1 MSKPQ
6 LDDLSRR
13 EMMFR
18 TARRA
23 FGVSLLPLMGDLAM
37 AAEAKAAKAG
47 AAPGKAKHMIYIRL
61 TGAMSHV
68 DTLDPKPGNAVMG
81 ETNAIDTK
89 LSGVKFGEFL
99 PSLAGM
105 ADQIAVV
112 RSMNTSTGDH
122 SGASYL
128 QQTSYRK
135 IASIRHPGLGC
146 WAQRMLGNS
155 HPSLPSTVQI
165 GGGGGPGYLGSKFA
179 PVPVG
184 DPDAGLENTKS
195 PAYLTD
201 QTFDKRIDLSKS
213 FDAGFRALAKG
224 NAQVSGYDDLYNDAI
239 SLLRSKDLA
248 AFDLTQEPD
257 KLKTAYGSSKV
268 GRGALMARRLVQHG
282 VRCVEVAFGSF
293 DHHYD
298 LWENLPDQARA
309 LDQAVGA
316 LLADLKSTGLLSET
330 VVAVSAE
337 FGRKPH
343 VNQRGGRDHHPAA
356 YSAILA
362 GAGIKTGQVY
372 GKSDDE
378 AFYVVEDGVDPA
390 AFNATLARC
399 LGIDPKEE
407 IHAPNGRPFMVGNG
421 EDGVDKLLA

>member
-1 MSKPQ
+1 MSR
-6 LDDLSRR
+6 LLLTELCRR
-13 EMMFR
+13 DMMIR
-18 TARRA
+18 VARRA
-23 FGVSLLPLMGDLAM
+23 FGVSLLPLLGNLAR
-37 AAEAKAAKAG
+37 AAEQQGAKSG
-47 AAPGKAKHMIYIRL
+47 SGKAKHMIYIRL

-81 ETNAIDTK
+81 ETTAIDTK
-89 LSGVKFGEFL
+89 LPGVKFGEFL
-99 PSLAGM
+99 PQLAGL

-135 IASIRHPGLGC
+135 IASIRHPGLGS

-155 HPSLPSTVQI
+155 HASLPSTVQI
-165 GGGGGPGYLGSKFA
+165 GNGGGPGYLGSKFA

-184 DPDAGLENTKS
+184 DPDAGLENTTA
-195 PAYLTD
+195 PEYLTD
-201 QTFDKRIDLSKS
+201 QAFDKRIALSQS
-213 FDAGFRALAKG
+213 FDAAFRKLAQG
-224 NAQVSGYDDLYNDAI
+224 NSHVSGYDDLYRDAI
-239 SLLRSKDLA
+239 SLLRSEDLA
-248 AFDLTQEPD
+248 AFDLAQESD
-257 KLKTAYGSSKV
+257 KIKAAYGSSRV
-268 GRGALMARRLVQHG
+268 GRGALLARRLIQRG

-298 LWENLPDQARA
+298 LWESLPDQARA
-309 LDQAVGA
+309 LDQAVAA
-316 LLADLKSTGLLSET
+316 LLSDLKSTGLLSET

-343 VNQRGGRDHHPAA
+343 INQRAGRDHHPAA

-378 AFYVVEDGVDPA
+378 AFYVEDDGVDPA
-390 AFNATLARC
+390 KFNATIARC
-399 LGIDPKEE
+399 LGIDPREE
-407 IHAPNGRPFMVGNG
+407 ITAPNGRPFTLGNG
-421 EDGVDKLLA
+421 EDAVAKLLA